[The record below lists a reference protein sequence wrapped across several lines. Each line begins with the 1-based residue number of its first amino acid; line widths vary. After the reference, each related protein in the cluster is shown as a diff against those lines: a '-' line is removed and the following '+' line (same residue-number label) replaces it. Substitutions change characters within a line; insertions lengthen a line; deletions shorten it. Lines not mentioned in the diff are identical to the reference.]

1 MDLQKGFP
9 TVSRPLEDVI
19 EALTTCCVCGGKL
32 VFKHETDFLAQSVVE
47 KGCCPA
53 CGIKTKENSFIL
65 Q

>member
-9 TVSRPLEDVI
+9 TLTHASQDVI
-19 EALTTCCVCGGKL
+19 DALSTCCICGSNL
-32 VFKHETDFLAQSVVE
+32 VFQHTTDFLELKVTE
-47 KGCCPA
+47 KGCCPQ